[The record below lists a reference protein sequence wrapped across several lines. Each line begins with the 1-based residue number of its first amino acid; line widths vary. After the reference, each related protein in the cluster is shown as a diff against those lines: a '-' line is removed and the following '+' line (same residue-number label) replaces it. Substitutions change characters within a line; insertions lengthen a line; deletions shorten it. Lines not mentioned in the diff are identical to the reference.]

1 MICWVNTKSP
11 TSQAVFCHGLVYF
24 FLFIVS
30 AFLFLFFLQCWNKW
44 QSRAK
49 ASSSFQ
55 PPPNRAQPDPMAA
68 PGPFSTVISM
78 QMKSQLSL
86 ASWEYH
92 WRGGTFLSLS
102 LFPVPNVSP
111 GDEKRALILSRSYLN
126 WKRNAFAKLVRA
138 QSYAT
143 CRAMPWARAEALQ
156 RENSPSLFL
165 SALLINSAWNAWAAG
180 STSCPDGPII
190 RKQLTKPLPPDQS
203 RREHTAQ
210 VSDWARNHTRVTWW
224 DRNYSRGT

>member
-24 FLFIVS
+24 FYSSFQH
-30 AFLFLFFLQCWNKW
+30 FYFYFLQCWNKW

-55 PPPNRAQPDPMAA
+55 PPPNGAQPDPVAA

-92 WRGGTFLSLS
+92 WRSGTFLSL
-102 LFPVPNVSP
+102 FPLPNVSP

-126 WKRNAFAKLVRA
+126 WKRNAFAKLLRA